1 MAVSQRLAWNRS
13 ATLSRRRPAVKQAT
27 QLALQLLGA
36 AALDALFSDFVS
48 IFFRCSS
55 RSSRPSYARLF
66 ESFSVTFSNL
76 LRSCFSSR
84 QPAAQPTFQL
94 SQEKIEQLRCRS
106 AEPSMQR
113 EADESRKEQKS
124 TGQAFRSP
132 VRKNLTGTIP
142 QQAIC
147 TLYIV
152 QRALARRG
160 DSADRR
166 RRSAWGIG

>member
-1 MAVSQRLAWNRS
+1 MDCAPHRYQPSEGSGKTRAHVAPAMAVSQRLAWNRS

-55 RSSRPSYARLF
+55 RSSRPSCACLF
-66 ESFSVTFSNL
+66 ESFSATFSNL
-76 LRSCFSSR
+76 LRSCFSTR

-106 AEPSMQR
+106 AEPSILQLILAAAKECSATAYIR
-113 EADESRKEQKS
+113 RVRTCLLPCEA
-124 TGQAFRSP
+124 
-132 VRKNLTGTIP
+132 
-142 QQAIC
+142 
-147 TLYIV
+147 
-152 QRALARRG
+152 
-160 DSADRR
+160 
-166 RRSAWGIG
+166 